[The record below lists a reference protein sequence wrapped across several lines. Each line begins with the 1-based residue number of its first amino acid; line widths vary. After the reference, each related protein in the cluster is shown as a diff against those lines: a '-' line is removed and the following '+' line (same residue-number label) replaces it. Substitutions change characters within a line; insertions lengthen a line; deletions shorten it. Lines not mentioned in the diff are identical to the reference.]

1 MLENGGTYQ
10 HLETKALY
18 LIATLPDDQK
28 QEQLERIENGDNPT
42 VRELQEIK
50 RENNRLKSVDKC

>member
-1 MLENGGTYQ
+1 MENVGTYQ
-10 HLETKALY
+10 HLGTKALY
-18 LIATLPDDQK
+18 FIATLPDDQK